1 MDIVKCVR
9 RSILNVDIL
18 FNLIN
23 NFLYI
28 NLKNNKYDH

>member
-1 MDIVKCVR
+1 MNVVKYICK
-9 RSILNVDIL
+9 SILNVDIL

-28 NLKNNKYDH
+28 NLKYNKYDH

>member
-1 MDIVKCVR
+1 MDIVKWVCW
-9 RSILNVDIL
+9 SMLNVDIF